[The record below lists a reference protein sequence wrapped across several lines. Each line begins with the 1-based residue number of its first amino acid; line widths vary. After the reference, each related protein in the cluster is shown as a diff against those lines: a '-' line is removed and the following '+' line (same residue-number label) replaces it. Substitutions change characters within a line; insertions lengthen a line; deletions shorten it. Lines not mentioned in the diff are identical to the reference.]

1 MAGVTV
7 AFDTLKAATRLQEE
21 AGFDQTKAR
30 VLVSTFAEGLVEN
43 LATKDDIAGLRHE
56 FTTLRRE
63 ITTLAT
69 KEDLATLR
77 GEMKQMHSGLHGEIT
92 DSRGEMKQR
101 YTDLDAKM
109 HQIDANLR
117 GEMKQMHSDLH
128 GEITDLRGEMK
139 QRYTDL
145 DAKMHQIDANLR
157 GEMKQ
162 ADANLSSKI
171 SKVQERLTVRLGGA
185 VAAAVAILVAVDK
198 LL

>member
-7 AFDTLKAATRLQEE
+7 AFDTLRAATRLQEE

-43 LATKDDIAGLRHE
+43 LATKDDIAGLRRE
-56 FTTLRRE
+56 VTSLRRE

-77 GEMKQMHSGLHGEIT
+77 GEMQQGHSDL
-92 DSRGEMKQR
+92 RGEMQ
-101 YTDLDAKM
+101 
-109 HQIDANLR
+109 QIDANLR
-117 GEMKQMHSDLH
+117 GQ
-128 GEITDLRGEMK
+128 
-139 QRYTDL
+139 
-145 DAKMHQIDANLR
+145 
-157 GEMKQ
+157 
-162 ADANLSSKI
+162 I

-198 LL
+198 LW